1 MATAFVYILP
11 MKSAKIHLLSDEIIN
26 KIAAGEVIERPAS
39 AVKELVENAID
50 AGATRIQVSIEQGG
64 KKKIQVTDNGKGMNA
79 EDLDLCYLRHTT
91 SKLFNADDLFHLQTN
106 GFRGEAVAS
115 IAAVS
120 KLTITSATDEG
131 DSGRIILSGGNVVEK
146 QDVQASRG
154 TTFLVEDLFFN
165 TPVRRTFLSSETAEG
180 TRIFEVVLKT
190 AIAHPEIRFDY
201 KVGDKTVFTG
211 VPGELRSRIAEAI
224 GSKIAKALLPVDYT
238 EAGIHVWGFV
248 SPTTETNG
256 KRNHNFLFI
265 RNRPI
270 ESKMVSKAVTQAY
283 EPYGAQCKPVSV
295 LFLDMPDMEFDV
307 NVHPAKREVRFA
319 NGNLV
324 FLVVSHAI
332 RETFKQE
339 VEASSPFIDLSDEID
354 KKQEVVPTWLS
365 EAKPSQPYGFSEPV
379 TTEPLQPQPAV
390 STPREST
397 FVQSREFATQP
408 TNFEEKRQAYT
419 AVKSKSASDVAQDLF
434 SQPEAGK
441 IISLESEQKPKPKQ
455 TPVWLP
461 PAFFQIANTY
471 IAGEDTNGLLI
482 IDQHAAH
489 SRVLYEQAL
498 GTLRNGSSLDSQ
510 ELLFPELLDLSKI
523 EVEVLKSVED
533 QFKKLGFYIEH
544 FGGET
549 YQIRAIPSALPL
561 SRAIKAVKD
570 FLESIGERNDGN
582 GDMVKVQDIIAKAWA
597 KTNAYQ
603 AGDKLSPEEMVA
615 LVSQLMTVEE
625 PLKSPYGTPTLMRLT
640 LEELSKKFRH

>member
-1 MATAFVYILP
+1 
-11 MKSAKIHLLSDEIIN
+11 MKLAQIHVLSDEIIN

-39 AVKELVENAID
+39 AVKELIENAID

-64 KKKIQVTDNGKGMNA
+64 KKKIQVTDNGKGMNSA
-79 EDLDLCYLRHTT
+79 DLDLCYLRHTT
-91 SKLFNADDLFHLQTN
+91 SKLTTADDLFHLHTN

-120 KLTITSATDEG
+120 KLTITSATDDG
-131 DSGRIILSGGNVVEK
+131 DSGRILLEGGNVIER

-154 TTFLVEDLFFN
+154 TTFLVEELFYN
-165 TPVRRTFLSSETAEG
+165 TPVRRNFLSSETAEG
-180 TRIFEVVLKT
+180 TRIFDVVLRT

-211 VPGELRSRIAEAI
+211 VPGELRNRIAEAI

-238 EAGIHVWGFV
+238 EAGVHVWGYI

-256 KRNHNFLFI
+256 KRNHQFLFI

-270 ESKMVSKAVTQAY
+270 ESKMVTKAVQQAY

-319 NGNLV
+319 NQNLV
-324 FLVVSHAI
+324 FLVVTHAI
-332 RETFKQE
+332 RDTFTKDM
-339 VEASSPFIDLSDEID
+339 EANSPLIDLSDEIAGARETIAGVRD
-354 KKQEVVPTWLS
+354 ASILPNPFADDVHEPK
-365 EAKPSQPYGFSEPV
+365 APYGFSEPIRS
-379 TTEPLQPQPAV
+379 PSI
-390 STPREST
+390 STSPT
-397 FVQSREFATQP
+397 PGFATKESSGDIP
-408 TNFEEKRQAYT
+408 EMSNHPSNFSFEKPRKTKAFE
-419 AVKSKSASDVAQDLF
+419 DLAQDMF
-434 SQPEAGK
+434 STPEAGK
-441 IISLESEQKPKPKQ
+441 VISLEGNEALKPTAREPA
-455 TPVWLP
+455 WNP
-461 PAFFQIANTY
+461 PTFFQIANTY
-471 IAGEDTNGLLI
+471 IAGEDSNGLLV

-498 GTLRNGSSLDSQ
+498 DILKNGAALDSQ
-510 ELLFPELLDLSKI
+510 ELLFPELLELSKI
-523 EVEVLKSVED
+523 EVEALKSVEN
-533 QFKKLGFYIEH
+533 QFKHLGFYIEH

-570 FLESIGERNDGN
+570 FLDSIGDEGKGE
-582 GDMVKVQDIIAKAWA
+582 GDMVKIQDTIAKAWA
-597 KTNAYQ
+597 STNAYQ
-603 AGDKLSPEEMVA
+603 AGDKLKPEEMAA
-615 LVSQLMTVEE
+615 LVSQLMLTEE
-625 PLKSPYGTPTLMRLT
+625 PLKSPYGHPTLLRFT
-640 LEELSKKFRH
+640 LDELAKKFRR

>member
-1 MATAFVYILP
+1 
-11 MKSAKIHLLSDEIIN
+11 MKSAEIHILSDEIIN

-39 AVKELVENAID
+39 AVKELIENAID

-64 KKKIQVTDNGKGMNA
+64 KKKIQVTDNGKGMNSA
-79 EDLDLCYLRHTT
+79 DLDLCYLRHTT
-91 SKLFNADDLFHLQTN
+91 SKLSNAEDLFHLHTN

-120 KLTITSATDEG
+120 KLTITSATDDG
-131 DSGRIILSGGNVVEK
+131 DSGRILLEGGNVIEK

-154 TTFLVEDLFFN
+154 TTFLVEELFYN
-165 TPVRRTFLSSETAEG
+165 TPVRRNFLSSETAEG
-180 TRIFEVVLKT
+180 TRIFDVILRT

-211 VPGELRSRIAEAI
+211 VPGELRNRIAEAI

-238 EAGIHVWGFV
+238 EAGVHVWGYI

-256 KRNHNFLFI
+256 KRNHQFLFI

-270 ESKMVSKAVTQAY
+270 ESKMVTKAVQQAY

-319 NGNLV
+319 NQNLV
-324 FLVVSHAI
+324 FLVVTHAI
-332 RETFKQE
+332 RDTFTKDI
-339 VEASSPFIDLSDEID
+339 EANSPLIDLSDEIAGGRD
-354 KKQEVVPTWLS
+354 TTTGTRNTSFSPASFADDLHEPK
-365 EAKPSQPYGFSEPV
+365 APYGFSEPIRP
-379 TTEPLQPQPAV
+379 TN
-390 STPREST
+390 STN
-397 FVQSREFATQP
+397 FVPGFATKESSGDIP
-408 TNFEEKRQAYT
+408 EMSNSPGNFSFEKPRKTNAFE
-419 AVKSKSASDVAQDLF
+419 DLAQDMF
-434 SQPEAGK
+434 STPEAGK
-441 IISLESEQKPKPKQ
+441 VISIEGNEALKPTVPE
-455 TPVWLP
+455 PSWNP
-461 PAFFQIANTY
+461 PTFFQIANTY
-471 IAGEDTNGLLI
+471 IAGEDSNGLLV

-498 GTLRNGSSLDSQ
+498 DILKNGAALDSQ
-510 ELLFPELLDLSKI
+510 ELLFPELLELSKI
-523 EVEVLKSVED
+523 EVEALKSVED
-533 QFKKLGFYIEH
+533 QFKHLGFYIEH

-570 FLESIGERNDGN
+570 FLDSIGDEGKGE
-582 GDMVKVQDIIAKAWA
+582 GDMVKVQDTIAKAWA
-597 KTNAYQ
+597 NTNAYQ
-603 AGDKLSPEEMVA
+603 AGDKLKSEEMAA
-615 LVSQLMTVEE
+615 LVSQLMLTEE
-625 PLKSPYGTPTLMRLT
+625 PLKSPYGHPTLLRFT
-640 LEELSKKFRH
+640 LDELAKKFRR

>member
-1 MATAFVYILP
+1 
-11 MKSAKIHLLSDEIIN
+11 MKSAEIHILSDEIIN

-39 AVKELVENAID
+39 AVKELIENAID

-64 KKKIQVTDNGKGMNA
+64 KKKIQVTDNGKGMNSA
-79 EDLDLCYLRHTT
+79 DLDLCYLRHTT
-91 SKLFNADDLFHLQTN
+91 SKLFNADDLFHLHTN

-120 KLTITSATDEG
+120 KLTITSATDDG
-131 DSGRIILSGGNVVEK
+131 DSGRILLEGGNVIEK

-154 TTFLVEDLFFN
+154 TTFLVEELFYN
-165 TPVRRTFLSSETAEG
+165 TPVRRNFLSSETAEG
-180 TRIFEVVLKT
+180 TRIFDVVLRT

-211 VPGELRSRIAEAI
+211 VPGELRNRIAEAI

-238 EAGIHVWGFV
+238 EAGVHVWGYI

-256 KRNHNFLFI
+256 KRNHQFLFI

-270 ESKMVSKAVTQAY
+270 ESKMVTKAVQQAY

-319 NGNLV
+319 NQNLV
-324 FLVVSHAI
+324 FLVVTHAI
-332 RETFKQE
+332 RDTFTKDM
-339 VEASSPFIDLSDEID
+339 EANSPLIDLSDEIAGARGTIAGTRD
-354 KKQEVVPTWLS
+354 ASISPTPFADDVH
-365 EAKPSQPYGFSEPV
+365 EPKVPYGFSEPIR
-379 TTEPLQPQPAV
+379 TPSISTSPA
-390 STPREST
+390 PG
-397 FVQSREFATQP
+397 FATKESSGDIP
-408 TNFEEKRQAYT
+408 EMSNRPSNFSFEKPRKAN
-419 AVKSKSASDVAQDLF
+419 AFEDLAQDMF
-434 SQPEAGK
+434 STPEAGK
-441 IISLESEQKPKPKQ
+441 VISLEGNEALKPTAPE
-455 TPVWLP
+455 PAWNP
-461 PAFFQIANTY
+461 PTFFQIANTY
-471 IAGEDTNGLLI
+471 IAGEDSNGLLV

-498 GTLRNGSSLDSQ
+498 DILKNGAALDSQ
-510 ELLFPELLDLSKI
+510 ELLFPELLELSKI
-523 EVEVLKSVED
+523 EVEALKSVED
-533 QFKKLGFYIEH
+533 QFKHLGFYIEH

-570 FLESIGERNDGN
+570 FLDSIGDEGKGE
-582 GDMVKVQDIIAKAWA
+582 GDMVKVQDTIAKAWA
-597 KTNAYQ
+597 NTNAYQ
-603 AGDKLSPEEMVA
+603 AGDKLKSEEMAA
-615 LVSQLMTVEE
+615 LVSQLMLTEE
-625 PLKSPYGTPTLMRLT
+625 PLKSPYGHPTLLRFT
-640 LEELSKKFRH
+640 LDELAKKFRR

>member
-1 MATAFVYILP
+1 MKTAE
-11 MKSAKIHLLSDEIIN
+11 IHILSDEIIN

-64 KKKIQVTDNGKGMNA
+64 KKKIQVTDNGKGMNSA
-79 EDLDLCYLRHTT
+79 DLDLCYLRHTT
-91 SKLFNADDLFHLQTN
+91 SKLSSAEDLFHLHTN

-120 KLTITSATDEG
+120 KLTITSATDDG
-131 DSGRIILSGGNVVEK
+131 DSGRIILEGGNVIEK

-154 TTFLVEDLFFN
+154 TTFLVEDLFYN
-165 TPVRRTFLSSETAEG
+165 TPVRRNFLSSETAEG
-180 TRIFEVVLKT
+180 TRIFDVVLKT

-201 KVGDKTVFTG
+201 KVGDKSVFTG
-211 VPGELRSRIAEAI
+211 VPGELRNRIAEAI
-224 GSKIAKALLPVDYT
+224 GSKVAKALLPVDYT
-238 EAGIHVWGFV
+238 EAGVHVWGYI

-256 KRNHNFLFI
+256 KRNHQFLFI

-270 ESKMVSKAVTQAY
+270 ESKMVSKAVQQSY

-319 NGNLV
+319 NQNLV
-324 FLVVSHAI
+324 FLVVTHAI
-332 RETFKQE
+332 REAFTKE
-339 VEASSPFIDLSDEID
+339 MESNSPLIDLTEEI
-354 KKQEVVPTWLS
+354 
-365 EAKPSQPYGFSEPV
+365 AKDTETTTAINLHEHEPRIPYGF
-379 TTEPLQPQPAV
+379 TEPIQKPKPK
-390 STPREST
+390 
-397 FVQSREFATQP
+397 AT
-408 TNFEEKRQAYT
+408 EWD
-419 AVKSKSASDVAQDLF
+419 DVAQDMF

-441 IISLESEQKPKPKQ
+441 VISLEGEQIQAPPSKEPTWSP
-455 TPVWLP
+455 PV
-461 PAFFQIANTY
+461 FFQISNTY
-471 IAGEDTNGLLI
+471 IAGEDSNGLLI

-489 SRVLYEQAL
+489 ARILYEKAL
-498 GTLRNGSSLDSQ
+498 DTLRNGSALDSQ

-523 EVEVLKSVED
+523 EVEALKSVED
-533 QFKKLGFYIEH
+533 QFKHLGFFIEH

-570 FLESIGERNDGN
+570 FLDSIGDEGKSE
-582 GDMVKVQDIIAKAWA
+582 GDMVKVQETIAKAWA
-597 KTNAYQ
+597 NTNAYQ
-603 AGDKLSPEEMVA
+603 AGDKLKPEEMDA
-615 LVSQLMTVEE
+615 LVTQLMLTEE
-625 PLKSPYGTPTLMRLT
+625 PLKSPYGHPTLMRIT
-640 LEELSKKFRH
+640 LDELAKKFRH